1 VTTVKYTANADGSIP
16 KDNPFGGLMQEA
28 IYTYG
33 NRNPQGMTKHPVTGA
48 IWEHEHGPQ
57 GGEINIVKGKL
68 TMAGQ
73 LLPMVLIMI
82 ILLLVTSSKKKAF
95 KILNIGHPPSLRVEW
110 HL

>member
-1 VTTVKYTANADGSIP
+1 VANA
-16 KDNPFGGLMQEA
+16 KEA

-33 NRNPQGMTKHPVTGA
+33 NRNPQGMTKHPVTGV

-57 GGEINIVKGKL
+57 GGDEINIVL

-82 ILLLVTSSKKKAF
+82 ILLLVTSKKRR
-95 KILNIGHPPSLRVEW
+95 HSRS
-110 HL
+110 

>member
-1 VTTVKYTANADGSIP
+1 VANA
-16 KDNPFGGLMQEA
+16 KEA

-57 GGEINIVKGKL
+57 GDEINIVL

-82 ILLLVTSSKKKAF
+82 ILLLVTSKKRR
-95 KILNIGHPPSLRVEW
+95 HSRS
-110 HL
+110 

>member
-1 VTTVKYTANADGSIP
+1 VANA
-16 KDNPFGGLMQEA
+16 KEA

-57 GGEINIVKGKL
+57 GGDEINIVKKKL

-82 ILLLVTSSKKKAF
+82 ILLLVTSSKRR
-95 KILNIGHPPSLRVEW
+95 HSRS
-110 HL
+110 

>member
-1 VTTVKYTANADGSIP
+1 VANA
-16 KDNPFGGLMQEA
+16 KEA

-57 GGEINIVKGKL
+57 GGDEINIVKKGANYGWPVA
-68 TMAGQ
+68 TYG
-73 LLPMVLIMI
+73 IDYDNTI
-82 ILLLVTSSKKKAF
+82 ISNIQQKKAF
-95 KILNIGHPPSLRVEW
+95 KILNIIGHPPSLRVEW